1 MIGLSISISNDITG
15 RSPGIPKS
23 KGEVLAKEYEI
34 RVLAAGGVYENDAC
48 LIAALNKLNVA
59 QETGIELI
67 TNGNF
72 ANGATDWN
80 TENGVFTI
88 GGGVANGN
96 GVGGGPNG
104 HSDGGGPNGHG
115 GGGGANG
122 NSGGGGPN
130 GHSGGGGPNGHG
142 GGGGPNGHGGNGGSE
157 ELSQNFSTDLTQGK
171 TYEVVFDLLNYVSG
185 SVQFV
190 LTGGG
195 SLFGLSRASNGAFT
209 QSVVV
214 LGDNNKIKFRGA
226 NFEGSI
232 TNISLKEVL

>member
-88 GGGVANGN
+88 GGGVANG
-96 GVGGGPNG
+96 
-104 HSDGGGPNGHG
+104 HSGG

-122 NSGGGGPN
+122 NSGGD
-130 GHSGGGGPNGHG
+130 GGGPNGHG
-142 GGGGPNGHGGNGGSE
+142 GGGGPNGNGGNGGSE

-195 SLFGLSRASNGAFT
+195 SLFGTSRASNGAFT
-209 QSVVV
+209 QSVVA